1 MNMQS
6 KLISSFLIIFS
17 FSILSFSQNS
27 ESSVNSSTEVMAVK
41 IKGMHCA
48 GGCAMAVQKA
58 LNNTDGVLAAN
69 VDFGSSMAMIEYDSS
84 IKQDEIMSL
93 LENHRGGAYEITL
106 VSGTDKASKSCSK
119 GKQCCKVNGKLNSNC
134 DQKSSGC
141 CSSASK
147 ECASNGK
154 NKKKKRNK

>member
-84 IKQDEIMSL
+84 IKQDEIKGNL
-93 LENHRGGAYEITL
+93 IEKINENM
-106 VSGTDKASKSCSK
+106 K
-119 GKQCCKVNGKLNSNC
+119 
-134 DQKSSGC
+134 
-141 CSSASK
+141 
-147 ECASNGK
+147 
-154 NKKKKRNK
+154 